1 MLLIKNKKI
10 RQKVIRLR
18 KRGYIHYPIFEII
31 VIYKDKRN
39 RSSYIEKLGYFNPN
53 VNERIFFFN
62 IYRLS
67 YWLNKGALINN
78 TVKKY
83 LTKFLVI

>member
-1 MLLIKNKKI
+1 MK
-10 RQKVIRLR
+10 QKVIRLR
-18 KRGYIHYPIFEII
+18 KRGYLHYPIFEII
-31 VIYKDKRN
+31 LIYKDKRN
-39 RSSYIEKLGYFNPN
+39 RGAYIEKLGYFNPN
-53 VNERIFFFN
+53 FNERLFFFN

-83 LTKFLVI
+83 IVKFLTL